1 LTQSPREPQGQR
13 RKRRTLAEQLAE
25 QASAAPPEVIESI
38 KAAQAQVEESG
49 VAAGLAV
56 GEPAP
61 DFTLPDATGRP
72 VRLSERLKN
81 GPVVLSFYR
90 GEWCPYCNLE
100 MRALR
105 EALPEFREYHAN
117 LIAISPQAPDDALT
131 LSDKHGLEFDV
142 LSDTRQQVIQEYR
155 LQYRVPD
162 AVQKISLEVMKN
174 DVSKRNA
181 DGTWN
186 LPLPATVVIDQEGV
200 VRAIH
205 VSGDYMTS
213 RMEPS
218 KIIAALKRIGS
229 DDDQ

>member
-1 LTQSPREPQGQR
+1 LDAEPNRATGAEAQ
-13 RKRRTLAEQLAE
+13 RRTLAEQLAE
-25 QASAAPPEVIESI
+25 RASSAPPEVIESI
-38 KAAQAQVEESG
+38 KAAQAEVEESG
-49 VAAGLAV
+49 VAAGLAE

-61 DFTLPDATGRP
+61 NFTLPDATGRP
-72 VRLSERLKN
+72 VSLRERLKE

-100 MRALR
+100 MRALF
-105 EALPEFREYHAN
+105 EALPEFREHGAN
-117 LIAISPQAPDDALT
+117 LLAISPQAPDDALT
-131 LSDKHGLEFDV
+131 LSEKHGLEFDV
-142 LSDTRQQVIQEYR
+142 LSDTDQRVIQAYR

-174 DVSKRNA
+174 DVSNRNA

-186 LPLPATVVIDQEGV
+186 LPLPATLVIDQEGV

-213 RMEPS
+213 RMEPGD
-218 KIIAALKRIGS
+218 IIAALERIGS
-229 DDDQ
+229 HDDQ

>member
-1 LTQSPREPQGQR
+1 LDAEPERTTGAEAQR
-13 RKRRTLAEQLAE
+13 QTLAEQLAE

-49 VAAGLAV
+49 MAAGLAV

-61 DFTLPDATGRP
+61 DFTLPDATGRH
-72 VRLSERLKN
+72 VKLSKRLQE
-81 GPVVLSFYR
+81 GPVVISFYR

-100 MRALR
+100 MRALS
-105 EALPEFREYHAN
+105 EALPEFREYNAN

-131 LSDKHGLEFDV
+131 LSEKHGLEFDV
-142 LSDTRQQVIQEYR
+142 LSDTRQQVIQAYR

-162 AVQKISLEVMKN
+162 AVQKISLELMKN

-186 LPLPATVVIDQEGV
+186 LPLPATVVIDQDGV

-205 VSGDYMTS
+205 VSGNYMTS

-218 KIIAALKRIGS
+218 EIIAALERIGS
-229 DDDQ
+229 DDDR

>member
-1 LTQSPREPQGQR
+1 LDAEPERTKGAEAQ
-13 RKRRTLAEQLAE
+13 RRTLAEQLAE
-25 QASAAPPEVIESI
+25 QASAAPPDVIESI

-49 VAAGLAV
+49 VAGGLAV
-56 GEPAP
+56 GKPAP

-72 VRLSERLKN
+72 VRLSERLKE

-100 MRALR
+100 MLALR
-105 EALPEFREYHAN
+105 QALPEFREYNAN
-117 LIAISPQAPDDALT
+117 LIAISPQQPDDALT
-131 LSDKHGLEFDV
+131 LSEKHGLEFDV
-142 LSDTRQQVIQEYR
+142 LSDTGQQVIQAYR
-155 LQYRVPD
+155 LQYKVPD

-186 LPLPATVVIDQEGV
+186 LPLPATLVIDQDGV
-200 VRAIH
+200 VRAMH

-218 KIIAALKRIGS
+218 EIVAALKEIGS
-229 DDDQ
+229 HDDQ